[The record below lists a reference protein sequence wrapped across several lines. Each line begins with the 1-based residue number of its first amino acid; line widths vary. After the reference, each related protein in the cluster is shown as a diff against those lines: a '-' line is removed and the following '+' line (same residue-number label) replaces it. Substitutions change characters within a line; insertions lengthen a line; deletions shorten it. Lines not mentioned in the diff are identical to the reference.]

1 MTGIELAVL
10 SFCFELCVIWIR
22 SSHNK
27 RHAKDGEEK
36 REKVTQTHAER
47 MQPRETHKAF
57 FANKCGGATKPFH
70 RVFNNK

>member
-36 REKVTQTHAER
+36 REKVTQTHAE
-47 MQPRETHKAF
+47 
-57 FANKCGGATKPFH
+57 
-70 RVFNNK
+70 